1 MQCFLT
7 TVTSFLDF
15 CSTHYVSRAPTFP
28 THTLPRVPIS
38 STHTPLRFSISSS
51 FIVGILIAHR
61 RFGLPNSWRNFFETT
76 HVCRRRPFHVIHPTS
91 AQFHPLVLTTHVAVR
106 IVRDK
111 HVHLL
116 LRSINVSCFYLAMM
130 LRLLC
135 VLAGTRCRN

>member
-1 MQCFLT
+1 MFYSLT

-28 THTLPRVPIS
+28 THTLLRVPIS